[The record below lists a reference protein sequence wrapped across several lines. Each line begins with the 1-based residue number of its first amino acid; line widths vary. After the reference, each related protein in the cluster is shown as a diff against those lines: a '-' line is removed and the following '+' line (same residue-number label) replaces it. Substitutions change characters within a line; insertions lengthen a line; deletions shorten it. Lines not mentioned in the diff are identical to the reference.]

1 MTNASGKTSR
11 RRAPISRREATS
23 PGARANVAVATMIE
37 RGQAR
42 TLAASMT
49 DHIASSAGLAD
60 VVGRVLQVYVAEKAK
75 RPERMTKE
83 AAQHLVEIYNGL
95 NDGMIRAHEVVA
107 NSPLLTHAHDAATG
121 RPMKAEILAPAE
133 PGTPIVRETRL
144 TAASR
149 AFEQAAKP

>member
-1 MTNASGKTSR
+1 
-11 RRAPISRREATS
+11 
-23 PGARANVAVATMIE
+23 
-37 RGQAR
+37 
-42 TLAASMT
+42 
-49 DHIASSAGLAD
+49 
-60 VVGRVLQVYVAEKAK
+60 
-75 RPERMTKE
+75 MTKE
-83 AAQHLVEIYNGL
+83 AAQHLVGSYNGL

-149 AFEQAAKP
+149 AFEQAAKPPET